1 MVTQQIRN
9 IVNNQIDTLL
19 VKAEAEIRNEGKK
32 KLEKLQKKI
41 ISPKTV
47 MKTLKVSPNNDSCS
61 DAGMDK
67 YEKIKFGLSEKM
79 ISVRTRV
86 RSGIDRIITIEDR
99 LNPILEGEGP
109 IGQIREMKSKLIDPV
124 ILPVLKAI
132 ELAVPVAMF
141 ILKGML
147 ADVDLGRR
155 LNKKLRD
162 AKSKIKEIDGA
173 MDSTDEMLDHYQKKG
188 KRIAEPMI
196 KIKSKLIF
204 IESELDKL
212 IAFIHSHHLDYVG
225 KCDALNNASNTS
237 VQTDTMTGD
246 PNLDGGTIIP
256 DPTGPTPLDDYLAL
270 LEQQYNDVYLQLQA
284 SNNDKFIKRVFAL
297 KENLEEDYNVSF
309 RTINF

>member
-155 LNKKLRD
+155 LN
-162 AKSKIKEIDGA
+162 
-173 MDSTDEMLDHYQKKG
+173 QKYY
-188 KRIAEPMI
+188 R
-196 KIKSKLIF
+196 
-204 IESELDKL
+204 
-212 IAFIHSHHLDYVG
+212 H
-225 KCDALNNASNTS
+225 
-237 VQTDTMTGD
+237 
-246 PNLDGGTIIP
+246 
-256 DPTGPTPLDDYLAL
+256 
-270 LEQQYNDVYLQLQA
+270 
-284 SNNDKFIKRVFAL
+284 R
-297 KENLEEDYNVSF
+297 
-309 RTINF
+309 

>member
-32 KLEKLQKKI
+32 KLEKLQKQL

-47 MKTLKVSPNNDSCS
+47 MKTLKVSPNSNSCS

-79 ISVRTRV
+79 ISVKTRV
-86 RSGIDRIITIEDR
+86 RSGIDRIIAIEDR
-99 LNPILEGEGP
+99 LNPILEGDGP

-141 ILKGML
+141 VLKGML

-162 AKSKIKEIDGA
+162 AKSKIKEIDGS
-173 MDSTDEMLDHYQKKG
+173 MDSMDEMLDHYQRKG
-188 KRIAEPMI
+188 KRIAEPI
-196 KIKSKLIF
+196 VKAKAKLVF
-204 IESELDKL
+204 IENELDKL
-212 IAFIHSHHLDYVG
+212 IAFIHSHHLEYVG
-225 KCDALNNASNTS
+225 KCDALNNAPNIS
-237 VQTDTMTGD
+237 VQTDTITGD

-284 SNNDKFIKRVFAL
+284 SNNDKFIKRIFAL